1 MANQPKNLGLLHED
15 KTGLLKHR
23 EWRGLK
29 DTMYDYYRWLITW
42 KDMIVMVLKAPV
54 STIKGLWNYRW
65 MASYLA
71 APAWIDRH
79 TEGARGT
86 HLRIAHLHF
95 NAMIKHTCNMIHM
108 LFKHDKHFHPNDKFS
123 DKTVCM
129 DELFS
134 FEIMAGFP
142 NLYGVPVQTIPIFL
156 SSMVDQNITPPYFDI
171 TESYGVPAYVC
182 PLPFA

>member
-65 MASYLA
+65 MAKLSRGSCV
-71 APAWIDRH
+71 DR
-79 TEGARGT
+79 
-86 HLRIAHLHF
+86 
-95 NAMIKHTCNMIHM
+95 
-108 LFKHDKHFHPNDKFS
+108 P
-123 DKTVCM
+123 
-129 DELFS
+129 
-134 FEIMAGFP
+134 
-142 NLYGVPVQTIPIFL
+142 
-156 SSMVDQNITPPYFDI
+156 
-171 TESYGVPAYVC
+171 SYGGYARNTPSYSTSS
-182 PLPFA
+182 F

>member
-71 APAWIDRH
+71 AVLTRRSWLFPQPWYICTHSLCSDTAICLMRSTPHPRQTLNRKDRYMPEYNNS
-79 TEGARGT
+79 TLLLYYEKESA
-86 HLRIAHLHF
+86 F
-95 NAMIKHTCNMIHM
+95 
-108 LFKHDKHFHPNDKFS
+108 
-123 DKTVCM
+123 
-129 DELFS
+129 FS
-134 FEIMAGFP
+134 FLRCRDAAVMELRAEKRGKLFTHS
-142 NLYGVPVQTIPIFL
+142 GHRTRT
-156 SSMVDQNITPPYFDI
+156 SCRTDRRGGAHST
-171 TESYGVPAYVC
+171 A
-182 PLPFA
+182 A

>member
-1 MANQPKNLGLLHED
+1 MHED

-42 KDMIVMVLKAPV
+42 KDMIVMVFQ
-54 STIKGLWNYRW
+54 KGTRVDDKGALWNYRW

-79 TEGARGT
+79 TEGTRGT

-95 NAMIKHTCNMIHM
+95 
-108 LFKHDKHFHPNDKFS
+108 
-123 DKTVCM
+123 
-129 DELFS
+129 
-134 FEIMAGFP
+134 
-142 NLYGVPVQTIPIFL
+142 
-156 SSMVDQNITPPYFDI
+156 
-171 TESYGVPAYVC
+171 
-182 PLPFA
+182 